1 MKKITAILGAAAMAL
16 SAGVSSGASAQNEM
30 SAGSSLSNPETVVR
44 KFSVQSV
51 GPVLNELGMPWQVR
65 QLDNGAQYIH
75 AASGSMQ
82 FILFFTVCNG
92 AECSGMQAVTFF
104 TDANANP
111 QTVQAF
117 NVRYPFGTAGIDQSG
132 AAYVSRYDI
141 ADYGIPRGN
150 IASSVVNFLGL
161 AEMFASELANAHQ
174 TVSLEGYAD
183 DLASSSLN
191 RQALNHFTGVDT
203 ALSMQA
209 DEHREGFEQG
219 AEMIQMLLKD
229 ETAPRNKIENKLD

>member
-1 MKKITAILGAAAMAL
+1 MKTIAIMLGAAAL
-16 SAGVSSGASAQNEM
+16 SASVCATGANAQNQMGASSG
-30 SAGSSLSNPETVVR
+30 LSNPETVVR

-65 QLDNGAQYIH
+65 QLDNGAQYLH

-82 FILFFTVCNG
+82 FVLFFTVCEG
-92 AECSGMQAVTFF
+92 SECSGMQSVTFF
-104 TDANANP
+104 GDSGSNP

-117 NVRYPFGTAGIDQSG
+117 NVKYPFGTAGVDQDG
-132 AAYVSRYDI
+132 TAYVSRYDI

-161 AEMFASELANAHQ
+161 AQMFATELANAHQ

-191 RQALNHFTGVDT
+191 RQGLNHFAGVEG
-203 ALSMQA
+203 ALSMQS
-209 DEHREGFEQG
+209 DQHLDGFEQG
-219 AEMIQMLLKD
+219 AEMVRMLLKD
-229 ETAPRNKIENKLD
+229 SSAPRNKIQNKAD

>member
-1 MKKITAILGAAAMAL
+1 MRQITKVIGAAVLAL
-16 SAGVSSGASAQNEM
+16 AAGFSGASAQNDM
-30 SAGSSLSNPETVVR
+30 GSGSGLSNPTTVVK
-44 KFSVQSV
+44 KFSVQAV

-104 TDANANP
+104 SGASANP

-117 NVRYPFGTAGIDQSG
+117 NVRYPFGTAGVDQNG
-132 AAYVSRYDI
+132 TAYISRYDI

-161 AEMFASELANAHQ
+161 AEMFVGELANAHQ

-191 RQALNHFTGVDT
+191 RQALNHFTGVEG

-209 DEHREGFEQG
+209 DAHREGFEQG
-219 AEMIQMLLKD
+219 AEMIRLMLEDAAL
-229 ETAPRNKIENKLD
+229 PRNKIENKLD